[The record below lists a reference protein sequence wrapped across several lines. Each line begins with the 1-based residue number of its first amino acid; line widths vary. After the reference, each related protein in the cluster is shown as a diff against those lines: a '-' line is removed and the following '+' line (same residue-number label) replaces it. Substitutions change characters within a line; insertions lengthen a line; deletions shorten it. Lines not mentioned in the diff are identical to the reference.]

1 MRFKNPGERSVH
13 RQVAGLAAVAVLTC
27 ASAWANPQSE
37 DSAGSGRESAAA
49 WVPKELIFVYRGFT
63 TTYSCDGL
71 QEKMRRVLLKLGA
84 RHDLQVR
91 GFGCTRLQ
99 GPDPSTGVS
108 IRMNVLQPGGQRGG
122 PAVPAHWKRVD
133 LLTDYDNRDPVDAAA
148 DCELIAE
155 IKQKILPLFATRNVD
170 YSATC
175 EWGHLLVGA
184 TRLKAEVLVAD
195 ESAAADSAAR

>member
-1 MRFKNPGERSVH
+1 MRS
-13 RQVAGLAAVAVLTC
+13 
-27 ASAWANPQSE
+27 
-37 DSAGSGRESAAA
+37 
-49 WVPKELIFVYRGFT
+49 
-63 TTYSCDGL
+63 
-71 QEKMRRVLLKLGA
+71 VLLKLGA

-99 GPDPSTGVS
+99 GPDPFAGVS
-108 IRMNVLQPGGQRGG
+108 IRMNVLQPAGQQGG

-148 DCELIAE
+148 DCELIGQ
-155 IKQKILPLFATRNVD
+155 IKQKVLPLFATRNVD

-175 EWGHLLVGA
+175 EQRQLVLGG

-195 ESAAADSAAR
+195 PGAAAAAR